1 MIFETTIER
10 LESRIAPAVITSPTP
25 EPAPS
30 TEPEVANDPAMIA
43 EEGSAASPTVTQ
55 PATSLTSN
63 DLNDLTNLQDLTTV
77 TDLTD
82 VSRAV
87 ANLGLAPNA
96 ELGTAEASRLANA
109 TSPILR
115 DAPAASISPDSV
127 IAVLGLDR
135 VQTTVFPG
143 PVQLLGPT
151 GVGPLF
157 ESMGLTSLQ
166 P

>member
-10 LESRIAPAVITSPTP
+10 LETRIAPAAIISPTAPAEEVTNDPATTP
-25 EPAPS
+25 EP
-30 TEPEVANDPAMIA
+30 
-43 EEGSAASPTVTQ
+43 GGAASPTVMQ
-55 PATSLTSN
+55 PETSLTSN

-96 ELGTAEASRLANA
+96 ELGTAEAISLANA

-115 DAPAASISPDSV
+115 DTPAASISPDSLV
-127 IAVLGLDR
+127 AVLGLDR
-135 VQTTVFPG
+135 VDTTVFPG
-143 PVQLLGPT
+143 PVQLLAAT

-157 ESMGLTSLQ
+157 ESPGLGLV
-166 P
+166 PLLR